1 MRASLRLQHH
11 MLPWKVP
18 EMVFPA
24 TLFLPGNRHRDWH
37 PRQSGDRHH
46 LNFIKWAG
54 VWGSLPVQDLSSSD
68 CLTTIAIAPAYAGV
82 RIPSLCCDTA
92 QIASALS
99 ELALGTGCSIY
110 YVIFMPHSEKR
121 NYHSVKASFLCLFS
135 ILDENKRVS
144 LSFDLCHFLTDTFRM
159 LTSI

>member
-1 MRASLRLQHH
+1 MSEPQAAAPHAALESPRDG
-11 MLPWKVP
+11 VP
-18 EMVFPA
+18 CHSVPA
-24 TLFLPGNRHRDWH
+24 WEQAQGLA
-37 PRQSGDRHH
+37 PRQSGDRHR

-82 RIPSLCCDTA
+82 RIPLLCCDTA

-99 ELALGTGCSIY
+99 ELALGTGCSIH

-121 NYHSVKASFLCLFS
+121 NYHSVKVSFLCLFS